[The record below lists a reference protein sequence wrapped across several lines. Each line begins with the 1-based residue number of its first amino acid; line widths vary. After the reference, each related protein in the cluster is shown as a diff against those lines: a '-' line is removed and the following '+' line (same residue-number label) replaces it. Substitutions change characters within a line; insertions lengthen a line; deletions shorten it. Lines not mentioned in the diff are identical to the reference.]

1 MWVNMVQEAKR
12 TSLNKALTDY
22 FRCPEVFADFVL
34 RGDLCPS
41 EGFFRFGPEVTCYG
55 QSSLGY
61 YADTPAN
68 ATCDLTYHIRT
79 EGTTCYIPF
88 DPSAVVDNLR
98 CERYLAA
105 TPSNSLE
112 EGLRGLV
119 RRLYYLVRPQLGVS
133 FRKRLQRLWLIG
145 WEKMRFP
152 VWPVDRTVDQLLEKL
167 LVLSMKAHRV
177 ERIPFIW
184 FWPDGQKSCLI
195 MTHDVEGPSGV
206 DFCPSLMDIDD
217 SFGVKSSFQIIP
229 EERYAVSPAL
239 LDRIRERGFEINVHD
254 LNHDGHLYDSR
265 EEFLRRVLRINKYAK
280 EYGARGFRAGVLYR
294 RTDWYGAYDFSYD
307 MSVPNVGHMDPQFGG
322 CCTVMP
328 YFIGNVLEIPL
339 TTIQDY
345 TLFNIF
351 SDYSLE
357 RWQRQIKLITENH
370 GLLSFIVHPD
380 YLLERRARD
389 SYAGLLAHLSR
400 LRAEG
405 EVWMALPKE
414 VDAWWR
420 ERAKMTLVCE
430 AGQWRIEGP
439 GHGRAKLAYACLAGD
454 QISYTFDP
462 FSAEKSQAARAA
474 VTL

>member
-1 MWVNMVQEAKR
+1 MAQEAKGAR
-12 TSLNKALTDY
+12 LNKALTDY

-34 RGDLCPS
+34 RGELCPGV
-41 EGFFRFGPEVTCYG
+41 GFFRFGPEIICYG

-61 YADTPAN
+61 YAESAAD
-68 ATCDLTYHIRT
+68 ATCDLAYHIRT

-88 DPSAVVDNLR
+88 DPSVVVDNLR
-98 CERYLAA
+98 CERYLYVAS
-105 TPSNSLE
+105 SNSWE
-112 EGLRGLV
+112 EGLRRSV
-119 RRLYYLVRPQLGVS
+119 RRLYYFVRPHLGVPL
-133 FRKRLQRLWLIG
+133 RKRLQQLWLIG

-152 VWPVDRTVDQLLEKL
+152 VWPVDRTADQLLEKL

-184 FWPDGQKSCLI
+184 FWPDGQKSCAI
-195 MTHDVEGPSGV
+195 MTHDVEESSGV

-217 SFGVKSSFQIIP
+217 SFGIKSSFQLIP
-229 EERYAVSPAL
+229 EERYAVSAAL
-239 LDRIRERGFEINVHD
+239 LESIRKKGFEVNVHD

-265 EEFLRRVLRINKYAK
+265 EEFLRRALKINQYAK
-280 EYGARGFRAGVLYR
+280 EYGAVGFRAGVLYR
-294 RTDWYGAYDFSYD
+294 RLDWYDAYDFSYD

-339 TTIQDY
+339 TTTQDY

-370 GLLSFIVHPD
+370 GLVSFIVHPD
-380 YLLERRARD
+380 YLLEKRTRD
-389 SYAGLLAHLSR
+389 CYAGLLAYLSQI
-400 LRAEG
+400 RAQG

-420 ERAKMTLVCE
+420 QRAKMTVVFKE
-430 AGQWRIEGP
+430 GQWHIEGP
-439 GHGRAKLAYACLAGD
+439 GRERARLAYACLAGD
-454 QISYTFDP
+454 RISYSFDP
-462 FSAEKSQAARAA
+462 LLAEKPPGAPA
-474 VTL
+474 VPTF